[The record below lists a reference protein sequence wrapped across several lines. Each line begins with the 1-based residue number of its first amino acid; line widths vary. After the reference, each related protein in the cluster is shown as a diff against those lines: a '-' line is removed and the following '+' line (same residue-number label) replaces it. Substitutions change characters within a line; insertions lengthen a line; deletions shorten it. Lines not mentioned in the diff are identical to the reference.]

1 MLIACLA
8 VFSGLTAQGVLG
20 TDFAGNL
27 AGCAENNPLNQCL
40 RETLDDLRPL
50 MLTGIPELGLP
61 RTEPMNVDVISFN
74 QGAPPVKISAQ
85 FSNVVVTG
93 LSNFQTNYIDANPN
107 TQTLRI
113 GLTVPEMNIEGFY
126 QINGEVFILPL
137 EGSGTFTTKMSGVTA
152 TGSSNIVPLQSPD
165 GSQVI
170 RVENTDI
177 DFQIG
182 DVFIRMENLF
192 NGENKLLA
200 DTVNNFLNDH
210 GQDVLSE
217 VKPEISRQLEDLVT
231 RVMNDAFSE
240 LPADNL
246 LNNLNRSVRSGL
258 QTQTFSGPSI
268 SGNLQAPTFP
278 GAGPQASTFPGA
290 GPQAPTFPGAGPQAQ
305 QQNFQPNQQ
314 RSGQA
319 SLFAFLSGGRKK

>member
-1 MLIACLA
+1 
-8 VFSGLTAQGVLG
+8 
-20 TDFAGNL
+20 
-27 AGCAENNPLNQCL
+27 
-40 RETLDDLRPL
+40 
-50 MLTGIPELGLP
+50 
-61 RTEPMNVDVISFN
+61 
-74 QGAPPVKISAQ
+74 
-85 FSNVVVTG
+85 
-93 LSNFQTNYIDANPN
+93 
-107 TQTLRI
+107 
-113 GLTVPEMNIEGFY
+113 MNIDGFY

-152 TGSSNIVPLQSPD
+152 TGSSNIVPVQSPD
-165 GSQVI
+165 GTQVI
-170 RVENTDI
+170 RVENTNI

-217 VKPEISRQLEDLVT
+217 VRPEISRQLEDLVT

-258 QTQTFSGPSI
+258 QSQTLSGPSI
-268 SGNLQAPTFP
+268 SGNLQAPSFAPQAPSFAPQAPSFP
-278 GAGPQASTFPGA
+278 GALTQTQS
-290 GPQAPTFPGAGPQAQ
+290 

-319 SLFAFLSGGRKK
+319 SLFSFLSGAGRKK

>member
-1 MLIACLA
+1 
-8 VFSGLTAQGVLG
+8 
-20 TDFAGNL
+20 
-27 AGCAENNPLNQCL
+27 
-40 RETLDDLRPL
+40 
-50 MLTGIPELGLP
+50 
-61 RTEPMNVDVISFN
+61 
-74 QGAPPVKISAQ
+74 
-85 FSNVVVTG
+85 
-93 LSNFQTNYIDANPN
+93 
-107 TQTLRI
+107 
-113 GLTVPEMNIEGFY
+113 
-126 QINGEVFILPL
+126 
-137 EGSGTFTTKMSGVTA
+137 MSGVTA

-278 GAGPQASTFPGA
+278 GAGPQA
-290 GPQAPTFPGAGPQAQ
+290 PTFPGAGPQAQ

>member
-1 MLIACLA
+1 
-8 VFSGLTAQGVLG
+8 V
-20 TDFAGNL
+20 
-27 AGCAENNPLNQCL
+27 AEI
-40 RETLDDLRPL
+40 
-50 MLTGIPELGLP
+50 LTG
-61 RTEPMNVDVISFN
+61 
-74 QGAPPVKISAQ
+74 GAT

-152 TGSSNIVPLQSPD
+152 TGSSNIVPVQSPD
-165 GSQVI
+165 GTQVI

-210 GQDVLSE
+210 GQDVLGE

-258 QTQTFSGPSI
+258 QTQTFSGSSI
-268 SGNLQAPTFP
+268 SGNLQAPSFAPQAPSFP
-278 GAGPQASTFPGA
+278 GALTQS
-290 GPQAPTFPGAGPQAQ
+290 QS
-305 QQNFQPNQQ
+305 QQNFHANQQ

-319 SLFAFLSGGRKK
+319 SLFSFLSGAGRKK